1 MYNFPTGSPKTV
13 CNYRRVRVIR
23 DDDNN
28 NNTAHKLSHS
38 ENNILISHAELYYPA
53 MILVNRNTSNV
64 CACVCVCLRVGIV
77 YSPMYTQITLFFF
90 FVASCEEADDADYI
104 SGEHR
109 RRRVSDVQ
117 THAARKGEET
127 IPDVWSESAT
137 VIATATTTTATAI
150 TSVYNTVLLLQYS
163 TFNTIGNRPCTLY
176 V

>member
-1 MYNFPTGSPKTV
+1 
-13 CNYRRVRVIR
+13 
-23 DDDNN
+23 
-28 NNTAHKLSHS
+28 
-38 ENNILISHAELYYPA
+38 
-53 MILVNRNTSNV
+53 
-64 CACVCVCLRVGIV
+64 
-77 YSPMYTQITLFFF
+77 MYTQITLFFFF

-137 VIATATTTTATAI
+137 VVATATTVTAATATTAT
-150 TSVYNTVLLLQYS
+150 SVYTYNTVLLLQYS

>member
-1 MYNFPTGSPKTV
+1 
-13 CNYRRVRVIR
+13 
-23 DDDNN
+23 
-28 NNTAHKLSHS
+28 
-38 ENNILISHAELYYPA
+38 
-53 MILVNRNTSNV
+53 
-64 CACVCVCLRVGIV
+64 
-77 YSPMYTQITLFFF
+77 MYTQITLFFF
-90 FVASCEEADDADYI
+90 FFVASCEKADDADYI

-137 VIATATTTTATAI
+137 VIATATTATATAI